1 MTLTIILLAFMLGVG
16 VVNLIV
22 NLTLSNKVDKY
33 MADRAALDA
42 ALATIGPV
50 IDTLMTT
57 ITTETAAIIAALA
70 ALAPVAEDFSSEVQ
84 TITDAVSRINGAATA
99 VSAEL
104 PPTS

>member
-22 NLTLSNKVDKY
+22 ILTLSNKVDKY
-33 MADRAALDA
+33 M
-42 ALATIGPV
+42 
-50 IDTLMTT
+50 
-57 ITTETAAIIAALA
+57 AALA